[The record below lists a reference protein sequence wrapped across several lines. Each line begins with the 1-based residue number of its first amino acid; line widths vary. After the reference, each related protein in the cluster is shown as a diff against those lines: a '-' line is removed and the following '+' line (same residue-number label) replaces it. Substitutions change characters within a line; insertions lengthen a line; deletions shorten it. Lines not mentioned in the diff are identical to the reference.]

1 MIWSWITYLKEGK
14 NNTDEKEESEKLI
27 SVFEMQAF

>member
-14 NNTDEKEESEKLI
+14 SKRDEKEESEKLI